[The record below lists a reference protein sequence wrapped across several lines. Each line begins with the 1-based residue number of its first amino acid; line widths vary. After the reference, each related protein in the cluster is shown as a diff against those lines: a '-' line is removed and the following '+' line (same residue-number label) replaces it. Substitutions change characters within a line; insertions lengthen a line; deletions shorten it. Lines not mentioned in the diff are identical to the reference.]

1 MSDDTF
7 IREVN
12 EQMRRER
19 MEGVWK
25 RFGKFVIAGVVLV
38 IVATIGYVVWERQ
51 QSARAAADG
60 DRYFAAVDLAAAGD
74 TPGAVAAFQELAAD
88 GVGAY
93 PHLARLR
100 IAATL
105 ADSGDRAGA
114 LAALDEVANSSAPQP
129 LRDVAAVRAGYLLVD
144 DGTPDDVRQRV
155 ERLTNESSALRHPA
169 REALGLSLWRAG
181 DGEAARSF
189 FQQISEDLS
198 APSGIV
204 QRAELMLDVIDGGS
218 ALPEPGTPPAEP
230 APAPAE
236 PAAIQPV
243 PGALEPVVSA
253 PAKAPAGP
261 VDVPAESAPT
271 DPAMTTPL
279 SEQLDLPDAAP
290 EAPADAPSPAEPAAG
305 QSATPPAPT
314 TTGAPAAAPPS

>member
-38 IVATIGYVVWERQ
+38 ILATIAYVVWERQ
-51 QSARAAADG
+51 QAARAAADG
-60 DRYFAAVDLAAAGD
+60 DRYFAAVDLASAGD
-74 TPGAVAAFQELAAD
+74 TQGAVAAFEDLASD

-105 ADSGDRAGA
+105 AADGDRSGA
-114 LAALDEVANSSAPQP
+114 VAALDEVANSSAPQA
-129 LRDVAAVRAGYLLVD
+129 LRDVAAVRAAYLLVD
-144 DGTPDDVRQRV
+144 DGTPDDVRERV
-155 ERLTNESSALRHPA
+155 ERLTNEASALRHPA
-169 REALGLSLWRAG
+169 REAIGLSLWRAG
-181 DGEAARSF
+181 DGEAARPF

-204 QRAELMLDVIDGGS
+204 QRAGLMLDLIDAGTT
-218 ALPEPGTPPAEP
+218 LPEPGATPAE
-230 APAPAE
+230 PAPAE
-236 PAAIQPV
+236 PAAIAPV
-243 PGALEPVVSA
+243 PGAVEPLVEA
-253 PAKAPAGP
+253 PAEPEAGP
-261 VDVPAESAPT
+261 VDAPAEPAT
-271 DPAMTTPL
+271 ADPAMTTPL
-279 SEQLDLPDAAP
+279 TEQLDLPQADEPADEAAP
-290 EAPADAPSPAEPAAG
+290 AEDPAGEADISNEPSPV
-305 QSATPPAPT
+305 AP
-314 TTGAPAAAPPS
+314 GAAPPS